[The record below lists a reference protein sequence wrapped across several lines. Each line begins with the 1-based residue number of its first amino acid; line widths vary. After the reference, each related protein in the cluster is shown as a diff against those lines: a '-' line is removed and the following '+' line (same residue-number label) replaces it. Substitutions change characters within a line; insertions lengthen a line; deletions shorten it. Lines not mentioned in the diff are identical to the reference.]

1 MGQNWGFATEVQKKK
16 KAQDHERVVA
26 PVSYFVDRTDS
37 IQSITLKF
45 DTNPTCLAIAIKH
58 TLSVTRNIFGLAKIF
73 PFCFWYIPQ
82 IPELK
87 LKVGYTTI
95 IIAITNN

>member
-1 MGQNWGFATEVQKKK
+1 MSGAKLGFCNRGSKR

-26 PVSYFVDRTDS
+26 PVSYFFDRTDS

-45 DTNPTCLAIAIKH
+45 DINPTCLAISIKH
-58 TLSVTRNIFGLAKIF
+58 TLDVTKYIFGFAKIF
-73 PFCFWYIPQ
+73 PFCSWYIPQ